1 MGFSL
6 CIRPTKSSSRMAS
19 ASRIARFLVSH
30 TQFYMGFALCIAR
43 SLASHTQFF
52 MGFALFT
59 AGSLVSL
66 DLISLAF
73 SHRIH
78 P

>member
-19 ASRIARFLVSH
+19 ASRIVCSIASH
-30 TQFYMGFALCIAR
+30 TQFY
-43 SLASHTQFF
+43 

-59 AGSLVSL
+59 AGSLVT
-66 DLISLAF
+66 LAL
-73 SHRIH
+73 SHRVSHRSHSGIART
-78 P
+78 